1 MSPDYTSDHLFMLIG
16 TNPLPNYVAAK
27 MLARPN
33 THFYFVHSSNT
44 GHIAA
49 KLIHIL
55 ELPAKRYNK
64 IQVDEADPHSIYQ
77 IISPYAREKKGI
89 GLNYTGG
96 TKTMAVHAYQAIKE
110 INTDAMFSY
119 LDARSLKMKI
129 SNANGNSDEVSANDK
144 VKITIHEILSLHGLS
159 IENKFTRDPKHP
171 ELCEAIAKLYGNG
184 NTLSTWKNWVNKNR
198 CKDLPPAED
207 GLKGVIGAME
217 KICNEKEF
225 NANNLANALKYEK
238 GLSSSQI
245 WFQGKWLED
254 YVLNIIVQLIN
265 QNKLGNVSDYAM
277 NLKCFKNSDQKN
289 NFELDLALILGYQLF
304 AISCIVSDEKAKCKE
319 HLFEVF
325 VRARQV
331 GGDEARV
338 GLICN
343 YKYPAS
349 LQQEVE
355 QLWDAPGKIRV
366 FGEEH
371 LPDMRGYLKD
381 WFHT

>member
-33 THFYFVHSSNT
+33 THFYFVHSKDT
-44 GHIAA
+44 GPVAD
-49 KLIHIL
+49 KLITIL
-55 ELPAKRYNK
+55 KLSEGKWSK
-64 IQVDEADPHSIYQ
+64 VTVDEADPNSIYNETYE
-77 IISPYAREKKGI
+77 YASKKKGVA
-89 GLNYTGG
+89 LHYTGG
-96 TKTMAVHAYQAIKE
+96 TKTMAVFAYQSIKE
-110 INTDAMFSY
+110 ADANAMFSY

-129 SNANGNSDEVSANDK
+129 SNAEGYSDEVPANVK
-144 VKITIHEILSLHGLS
+144 VKITIHEILSLHGLKL
-159 IENKFTRDPKHP
+159 IENEFTRVPKHP

-217 KICNEKEF
+217 KICNGKEL
-225 NANNLANALKYEK
+225 NADNLANALGYK

-277 NLKCFKNSDQKN
+277 NLKCKKNSDQKN
-289 NFELDLALILGYQLF
+289 NFELDLAIILGYQLF

-319 HLFEVF
+319 HLFEAF

-343 YKYPAS
+343 YWDPDS

-366 FGEEH
+366 FGEKH
-371 LPDMRGYLKD
+371 LPTLRGCLKD